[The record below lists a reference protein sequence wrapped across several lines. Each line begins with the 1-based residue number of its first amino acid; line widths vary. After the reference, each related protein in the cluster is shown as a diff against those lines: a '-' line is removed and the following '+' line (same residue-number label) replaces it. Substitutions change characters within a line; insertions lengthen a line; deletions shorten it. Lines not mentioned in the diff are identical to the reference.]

1 LDNKIGELFEKVKQL
16 EVASF
21 ERAATVE
28 KDATTVSLRKS
39 DVSKWEIEMLAR
51 EKKYF
56 KDIQAVK
63 GHIKSFED
71 DCRRKEEEATQRLW
85 EKEELLSQELK
96 KKEEELALQTQ
107 DLNTHAADL
116 NKRETRVDALLRSW
130 TTALPF
136 LLPRNPM

>member
-1 LDNKIGELFEKVKQL
+1 LGAILSTRTKSKQNKARWEREDITARHKELAKQEALVQELDNKIGELFEKVKQL

-96 KKEEELALQTQ
+96 KKEEELAL
-107 DLNTHAADL
+107 
-116 NKRETRVDALLRSW
+116 
-130 TTALPF
+130 
-136 LLPRNPM
+136 